1 MRKVEEADGVD
12 VGHGDTGVL
21 DLGRLAAAHHENT
34 RRKKMIKLLIL
45 KPSWHLSFTHY
56 ELFTAWIN
64 WEMN

>member
-45 KPSWHLSFTHY
+45 KPS
-56 ELFTAWIN
+56 
-64 WEMN
+64 